1 MMINPSS
8 TPIHIYLYFSS
19 SQSILGDSVDCLKV
33 LESFGNML
41 VRVKI
46 CYLKYF
52 GHMRENTGRPITFF
66 IKMILHFIDCKD
78 LGIFQCLWKITISE
92 GFINDVSKKI

>member
-1 MMINPSS
+1 MKS
-8 TPIHIYLYFSS
+8 TPIHIYFYFSR

-33 LESFGNML
+33 LESVGNML

-52 GHMRENTGRPITFF
+52 RHVRENTSRPITFF
-66 IKMILHFIDCKD
+66 IKMIFHFIDCKD
-78 LGIFQCLWKITISE
+78 LSIFQCIWKFTILE